1 MVQFVVGN
9 EGKGKTRYLLEQ
21 ANAAIKEASGN
32 VVYLD
37 KSSSKMY
44 ELNNRIRLIDLS
56 KYPLKSSDEFIG
68 FICGIISQDHDLEKM
83 FLDSFIKL
91 SHLDDDPDKTCD
103 CIQQLKDI
111 SKKFSVDFVLSVSL
125 DKEELSSDL
134 YEDILISL

>member
-21 ANAAIKEASGN
+21 ANTAIREASGN

-56 KYPLKSSDEFIG
+56 KYPLRSSEEFIG
-68 FICGIISQDHDLEKM
+68 FICGIISQDHDLEKVYV
-83 FLDSFIKL
+83 DNFIRLAKITDDEGLARTAEEIEMISSMYQVDFTL
-91 SHLDDDPDKTCD
+91 S
-103 CIQQLKDI
+103 I
-111 SKKFSVDFVLSVSL
+111 SK
-125 DKEELSSDL
+125 DKEELAPAL
-134 YEDILISL
+134 QEKVVAAL

>member
-68 FICGIISQDHDLEKM
+68 FICGIISQDHDLEKVYADN
-83 FLDSFIKL
+83 FIRVAKVSDETLDSVISEIDNISSLYNVDFTL
-91 SHLDDDPDKTCD
+91 S
-103 CIQQLKDI
+103 I
-111 SKKFSVDFVLSVSL
+111 SK
-125 DKEELSSDL
+125 DKEELSPAL
-134 YEDILISL
+134 QEKVIEAL

>member
-68 FICGIISQDHDLEKM
+68 FICGIISQDRDLEKLY
-83 FLDSFIKL
+83 LDSFLKL
-91 SHLDDDPDKTCD
+91 AHLEGKEIAETIDE
-103 CIQQLKDI
+103 LNAI
-111 SKKFSVDFVLSVSL
+111 SEKFGVDMIISISL
-125 DKEELSSDL
+125 DQEEIPESVKPYITIAL
-134 YEDILISL
+134 

>member
-21 ANAAIKEASGN
+21 ANTAIKEASGN

-68 FICGIISQDHDLEKM
+68 FICGIISQDHDLEKVYADN
-83 FLDSFIKL
+83 FIRLAKVSDDTLDSVISEIDNISSLYNVDFIL
-91 SHLDDDPDKTCD
+91 S
-103 CIQQLKDI
+103 I
-111 SKKFSVDFVLSVSL
+111 SK
-125 DKEELSSDL
+125 DKEELSPAL
-134 YEDILISL
+134 QEKVIEAL